1 MTDQLPI
8 DQLLVRLRREAAAFN
23 VPTLDATPRRADL
36 EDAATAADG
45 ARTSIRVEALEMQ
58 LASINALLEDL
69 RSAQRAQA
77 AAISLQQDRVTAIG
91 RMEVDIR
98 VLREGVRT
106 SGAALA
112 SLSSEARDAERR
124 EAGLQEAGANGAP
137 DLDIPPVPLGDVSY
151 WPRLLLEQGDE
162 FLKAAYRVLLDR
174 DIDSGGLDG
183 YRAQLAA
190 GRGALEVLC
199 DITLSDEFQ
208 RREVDDAGLRTYRG
222 VYKRARRLERM
233 PLLRF
238 LARLPRGR
246 LQRAESSIR
255 ASLAAEIAL
264 AARDHVNALAREA
277 RSGRAIDAAAEL
289 AGDPCLDAFYLAF
302 EDAMRGPEDDIRAG
316 LTVYLDAVAAATQRA
331 GGPVLDLGCG
341 RGEWLSLLRD
351 SGHAA
356 RGIDLSPT
364 MVELCCSRGHDV
376 TLSDALAA
384 LRALPDN
391 SLSVVSGFHIIEH
404 LPFPVL
410 FAVFAEAHRVLQPGG
425 LVLFETPN
433 PENLLVGAH
442 TFYHDPTHRHPLTPS
457 SMTFLAKFHGF
468 EDIEIVRQR
477 PYPPEALVEP
487 GTPAADRLNCHLYG
501 PQDYAIL
508 ARKRG
513 GADEAAG

>member
-23 VPTLDATPRRADL
+23 VPTLDGSPRRADL

-45 ARTSIRVEALEMQ
+45 ARTSIRVEALEAQ
-58 LASINALLEDL
+58 LASVNALLEDL
-69 RSAQRAQA
+69 RAAQRAQA
-77 AAISLQQDRVTAIG
+77 TAIALQQDRVTAIG
-91 RMEVDIR
+91 RIEADIR

-106 SGAALA
+106 SGAVLA

-124 EAGLQEAGANGAP
+124 AEEVRVKGAKDVP
-137 DLDIPPVPLGDVSY
+137 DPDVPSAPLGELAY
-151 WPRLLLEQGDE
+151 WPRLLLLQGDD
-162 FLKAAYRVLLDR
+162 FLKGAYRVLLDR

-208 RREVDDAGLRTYRG
+208 RRGVDDGGLRTYRG

-238 LARLPRGR
+238 LSRLPRGR

-277 RSGRAIDAAAEL
+277 RARGPLAAAEL
-289 AGDPCLDAFYLAF
+289 ATDPCLDAFYLAF
-302 EDAMRGPEDDIRAG
+302 EDAMRGPEDEIRAG
-316 LTVYLDAVAAATQRA
+316 LTVYLDAVAAATQVA
-331 GGPVLDLGCG
+331 DGPVLDLGCG

-356 RGIDLSPT
+356 RGVDISPT
-364 MVELCCSRGHDV
+364 MVELCRARGHDV
-376 TLSDALAA
+376 AVSDALAA
-384 LRALPDN
+384 LRAQPDD

-410 FAVFAEAHRVLQPGG
+410 FAVFAEARRVLQPGG
-425 LVLFETPN
+425 LLLFETPN

-442 TFYHDPTHRHPLTPS
+442 TFHHDPTHRNPLTPS
-457 SMTFLAKFHGF
+457 SMTFLAEFHGF
-468 EDIEIVRQR
+468 GDIEIVRQR
-477 PYPPEALVEP
+477 PYPHEALVEP

-508 ARKRG
+508 ARKRSG
-513 GADEAAG
+513 TVEAAG